1 MRDLYF
7 RFPAIG
13 LSLTLATSSCV
24 QGRAAGP
31 APSPAAAQAPS
42 GPDARTFQST
52 VTTGREVVRLMRGRY
67 DGKWFRSMSFLQK
80 NTRYKTGGG
89 EDYSQ
94 WMEYY
99 VAPGKLRIDYLPLST
114 RSGVLYVDN
123 HVHAFNN
130 GKQISSQPQLHPL
143 LLLGY
148 DVYTLPVETS
158 LRQLDSLGIRLDVV
172 HEDVWEG
179 QRVYVV
185 GAEKGDSTSTQFWI
199 DADRLVLRR
208 LIQQRGRPGQMTTED
223 TRFGKYV
230 DMQGYPVATEILFIR
245 DGKPFFKE
253 DYTDVKLDI
262 AIAPEIFDP
271 ARFVETQLPVK

>member
-1 MRDLYF
+1 MRELYC
-7 RFPAIG
+7 RIPAIM
-13 LSLTLATSSCV
+13 SLTLATASCV
-24 QGRAAGP
+24 QGRSPGAP
-31 APSPAAAQAPS
+31 PSPVASQ
-42 GPDARTFQST
+42 GPVSAETRTPQPA
-52 VTTGREVVRLMRGRY
+52 VTTGRDVVRLMRERY

-80 NTRYKTGGG
+80 NTRYKVGGG

-130 GKQISSQPQLHPL
+130 GTRISNQPQIHPL

-158 LRQLDSLGIRLDVV
+158 LRQLDSIGIRLDLVR
-172 HEDVWEG
+172 EDVWEG

-185 GAEKGDSTSTQFWI
+185 GAPKGDSTSNQFWI

-208 LIQQRGRPGQMTTED
+208 LVQQRGRAGQTSIED

-230 DMQGYPVATEILFIR
+230 DMQSYPIATEILFIR

-262 AIAPEIFDP
+262 PIPPEIFDP
-271 ARFVETQLPVK
+271 ARFVETQLPVR